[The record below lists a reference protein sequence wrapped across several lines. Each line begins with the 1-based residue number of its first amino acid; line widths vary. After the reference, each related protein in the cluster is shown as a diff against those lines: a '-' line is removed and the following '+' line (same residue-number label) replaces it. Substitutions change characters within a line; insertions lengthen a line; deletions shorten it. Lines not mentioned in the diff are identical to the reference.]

1 MTKLDEEGFLNK
13 LYEVVFKLSGIS
25 KTQSY
30 RFEKEWDGNLKKL
43 NKKPHLVRQIPVE
56 KDKFLQDIDYRIK
69 VLDEVRL
76 SFEDGFHSIKSLLTT
91 LFQLYFNDSKQF
103 KEDFSNHDQLLLNYI
118 VAKKILG
125 DLVQYNQLDHDSVPL
140 KYNIIAR
147 SYIRIKLNG
156 LREKEILENLKKVNI
171 DITLPRLRKFLK
183 EIITDGIIKRTIRY
197 VYYGTDKE
205 SELSEVAKRPKKR
218 KLIYYITD
226 KELELSETGNKK
238 YNQSLRPLVEW
249 PTLFWRSYYNIRELN
264 VSVEGNIEYPEFL
277 NKILE
282 KAATQGYIASHYVFK
297 NLVKYYEKI
306 KADLK

>member
-1 MTKLDEEGFLNK
+1 
-13 LYEVVFKLSGIS
+13 LSGIS

-30 RFEKEWDGNLKKL
+30 RFKKEWDENLIQL
-43 NKKPHLVRQIPVE
+43 NKNPHLVRQIPVE
-56 KDKFLQDIDYRIK
+56 KDKFLQDIEYRIK
-69 VLDEVRL
+69 ILDEVRL

-91 LFQLYFNDSKQF
+91 LYQLYFNDSKSF
-103 KEDFSNHDQLLLNYI
+103 KEDYSNHDQLLLKYF

-125 DLVQYNQLDHDSVPL
+125 DLVQYNQLDHESVPF
-140 KYNIIAR
+140 KYNLIAR
-147 SYIRIKLNG
+147 NYIRIKLNG

-171 DITLPRLRKFLK
+171 DITLPALREVLK
-183 EIITDGIIKRTIRY
+183 EIVKDGIIKRT
-197 VYYGTDKE
+197 
-205 SELSEVAKRPKKR
+205 KRNR
-218 KLIYYITD
+218 LIYYITD
-226 KELELSETGNKK
+226 KELELSATGNKK
-238 YNQSLRPLVEW
+238 YNQSIRPLVEW

-264 VSVEGNIEYPEFL
+264 VTVEGNIEYPEFL

>member
-1 MTKLDEEGFLNK
+1 MTKLDGEGFLDK

-30 RFEKEWDGNLKKL
+30 RFKKEWDENLIQL
-43 NKKPHLVRQIPVE
+43 NKNPHLVRQIPVE
-56 KDKFLQDIDYRIK
+56 KDKFLQDIEYRIK

-76 SFEDGFHSIKSLLTT
+76 SFEDGFHSIKTLLTT
-91 LFQLYFNDSKQF
+91 LYQLYFNDSKRF
-103 KEDFSNHDQLLLNYI
+103 KEDFSNHDQLLLKYF

-125 DLVQYNQLDHDSVPL
+125 DLVQYNQLDHESVPF
-140 KYNIIAR
+140 KYNLIAR
-147 SYIRIKLNG
+147 NYIRMKLNG

-171 DITLPRLRKFLK
+171 DITLPGLRKVLK
-183 EIITDGIIKRTIRY
+183 EVIKDGIIKRT
-197 VYYGTDKE
+197 
-205 SELSEVAKRPKKR
+205 KKK
-218 KLIYYITD
+218 KLIYYVTN
-226 KELELSETGNKK
+226 KELELSEVGNKK
-238 YNQSLRPLVEW
+238 FNQTLRPLVEW

-306 KADLK
+306 KADLN

>member
-30 RFEKEWDGNLKKL
+30 RFKKEWDENLKQL

-56 KDKFLQDIDYRIK
+56 KDKFLQDIEYRIK

-103 KEDFSNHDQLLLNYI
+103 KEDFSNHDQLLLKYF

-125 DLVQYNQLDHDSVPL
+125 DLVQYNQLDHESVPL
-140 KYNIIAR
+140 KYNLIAR
-147 SYIRIKLNG
+147 NYIRIKLNG
-156 LREKEILENLKKVNI
+156 LREKEILENLKRVKI
-171 DITLPRLRKFLK
+171 DITLPSLRKFLK
-183 EIITDGIIKRTIRY
+183 EIIKDGIIKRT
-197 VYYGTDKE
+197 
-205 SELSEVAKRPKKR
+205 KKR
-218 KLIYYITD
+218 RLIYYITD
-226 KELELSETGNKK
+226 KELELSEIGNKK

-264 VSVEGNIEYPEFL
+264 VSVEGNHKYPELL

-282 KAATQGYIASHYVFK
+282 KSATQGYVASHYVFK

>member
-30 RFEKEWDGNLKKL
+30 RFEKEWDENLKKL

-56 KDKFLQDIDYRIK
+56 KDKFLHDIDYRIK

-91 LFQLYFNDSKQF
+91 LFQFYFNDSKQF
-103 KEDFSNHDQLLLNYI
+103 KEDFSNHDQLLLKYL

-156 LREKEILENLKKVNI
+156 LREKEILENLKRVNI
-171 DITLPRLRKFLK
+171 DITLPRLRKVLK
-183 EIITDGIIKRTIRY
+183 ETIKDGIIKRT
-197 VYYGTDKE
+197 
-205 SELSEVAKRPKKR
+205 KKR

-282 KAATQGYIASHYVFK
+282 KAATQGYVASHYVFK

>member
-30 RFEKEWDGNLKKL
+30 RFKKEWDENLKQL

-56 KDKFLQDIDYRIK
+56 KDKFLQDIEYRIK

-103 KEDFSNHDQLLLNYI
+103 KEDFSNHDQLLLKYF

-125 DLVQYNQLDHDSVPL
+125 DLVQYNQLDHESVPL
-140 KYNIIAR
+140 KYNLIAR
-147 SYIRIKLNG
+147 NYIRIKLNG
-156 LREKEILENLKKVNI
+156 LREKEILENLKRVKI
-171 DITLPRLRKFLK
+171 DITLPSLRKFLK
-183 EIITDGIIKRTIRY
+183 EIIKDGIIKRT
-197 VYYGTDKE
+197 
-205 SELSEVAKRPKKR
+205 KK
-218 KLIYYITD
+218 KQLIYYITD

-264 VSVEGNIEYPEFL
+264 VSVEGNHKYPELL

-282 KAATQGYIASHYVFK
+282 KAATQGYVASHYVFK

-306 KADLK
+306 IADLK

>member
-1 MTKLDEEGFLNK
+1 MTKLDEKGFLNK
-13 LYEVVFKLSGIS
+13 LYDVVFKLSGIS

-30 RFEKEWDGNLKKL
+30 RFKKEWDENLKLL

-56 KDKFLQDIDYRIK
+56 KEKFLQDIEYRIK

-91 LFQLYFNDSKQF
+91 LYQLYFNNSKRF
-103 KEDFSNHDQLLLNYI
+103 KEDFSNHDQLFLKYL

-125 DLVQYNQLDHDSVPL
+125 DLVQYNQLDHESVPL
-140 KYNIIAR
+140 KYNLIAR
-147 SYIRIKLNG
+147 THIRMKLNG
-156 LREKEILENLKKVNI
+156 LREKEILENLKKVKF
-171 DITLPRLRKFLK
+171 DITLPALRKVLK
-183 EIITDGIIKRTIRY
+183 ENIKDGIIKRT
-197 VYYGTDKE
+197 
-205 SELSEVAKRPKKR
+205 KKR
-218 KLIYYITD
+218 RLVYYITD
-226 KELELSETGNKK
+226 KELELSATGNKK

-264 VSVEGNIEYPEFL
+264 VSVEGNIKYPEFL

-297 NLVKYYEKI
+297 NLVKYYKKI
-306 KADLK
+306 KANLK

>member
-1 MTKLDEEGFLNK
+1 MTKLDGEGFLNK

-30 RFEKEWDGNLKKL
+30 RFKKEWDENLIQL

-56 KDKFLQDIDYRIK
+56 KDKFLQDIEYRIK

-76 SFEDGFHSIKSLLTT
+76 SFEDGFHSIKTLLTT
-91 LFQLYFNDSKQF
+91 LYQLYFNDSKQF
-103 KEDFSNHDQLLLNYI
+103 KEDFSNHDQLLLKYF

-125 DLVQYNQLDHDSVPL
+125 DLVQYNQLDYESVPL
-140 KYNIIAR
+140 KYNLVAR
-147 SYIRIKLNG
+147 NYTRIKLNG
-156 LREKEILENLKKVNI
+156 LREKEILKNLKKVNI
-171 DITLPRLRKFLK
+171 DITLPGLRKVLK
-183 EIITDGIIKRTIRY
+183 EIIKDGIIKRT
-197 VYYGTDKE
+197 
-205 SELSEVAKRPKKR
+205 KKK
-218 KLIYYITD
+218 KLIYYVTD
-226 KELELSETGNKK
+226 KELELSEVGNKK
-238 YNQSLRPLVEW
+238 FNQTLRPLVEW

-306 KADLK
+306 KADLN

>member
-30 RFEKEWDGNLKKL
+30 RFKKEWDENFIQL

-56 KDKFLQDIDYRIK
+56 KDKFLQDIEYRIK

-91 LFQLYFNDSKQF
+91 LYQLYFNDSKQF
-103 KEDFSNHDQLLLNYI
+103 REDFSNHDQLLLKYF

-125 DLVQYNQLDHDSVPL
+125 DLVQYNQLDHESVPF
-140 KYNIIAR
+140 KYNVIAR
-147 SYIRIKLNG
+147 NYIRMKLNG
-156 LREKEILENLKKVNI
+156 LREREILENLKKVNI
-171 DITLPRLRKFLK
+171 DITLPALRKVLK
-183 EIITDGIIKRTIRY
+183 EIIKDGIIKRT
-197 VYYGTDKE
+197 
-205 SELSEVAKRPKKR
+205 KRN
-218 KLIYYITD
+218 KLIYYITN

-238 YNQSLRPLVEW
+238 YNQSIRPLVEW

-264 VSVEGNIEYPEFL
+264 VTVEGNLKYPEFL

>member
-1 MTKLDEEGFLNK
+1 MTKLDGEGFLNK

-30 RFEKEWDGNLKKL
+30 RFKKEWDENLIQL

-56 KDKFLQDIDYRIK
+56 KDKFLQDIEYRIK
-69 VLDEVRL
+69 VLGEVRL
-76 SFEDGFHSIKSLLTT
+76 SFEDGFHSIKTLLTT
-91 LFQLYFNDSKQF
+91 LYQLYFNDSKQF
-103 KEDFSNHDQLLLNYI
+103 KEDFSNHDQLLLKYF

-125 DLVQYNQLDHDSVPL
+125 DLVQYNQLDYESVPL
-140 KYNIIAR
+140 KYNLVAR
-147 SYIRIKLNG
+147 NYTRIKLNG
-156 LREKEILENLKKVNI
+156 LREKEILKNLKKVNI
-171 DITLPRLRKFLK
+171 DITLPGLRKILK
-183 EIITDGIIKRTIRY
+183 EIIKDGIIKRT
-197 VYYGTDKE
+197 
-205 SELSEVAKRPKKR
+205 KKK
-218 KLIYYITD
+218 KLIYYVTD
-226 KELELSETGNKK
+226 KELELSEVGNKK
-238 YNQSLRPLVEW
+238 FNQTLRPLVEW

-306 KADLK
+306 KADLN

>member
-30 RFEKEWDGNLKKL
+30 RFEKEWDENLKKL

-56 KDKFLQDIDYRIK
+56 KDKFLHDIDYRIK

-91 LFQLYFNDSKQF
+91 LFQFYFNDSKQF
-103 KEDFSNHDQLLLNYI
+103 KEDFSNHDQLLLKYL

-156 LREKEILENLKKVNI
+156 LREKEILENLKRVKI

-183 EIITDGIIKRTIRY
+183 EIIKDGIIKRT
-197 VYYGTDKE
+197 
-205 SELSEVAKRPKKR
+205 KKR

-282 KAATQGYIASHYVFK
+282 KAATQGYVASHYVFK